1 MRKWF
6 KGLTPHSI
14 CDLQAFH
21 QTFLNKWEVK
31 KNPLQVLSDYK
42 NLHRDTGESVQA
54 YCTRFNSV
62 YNALSPELKPPQGSA
77 LNNFPEGF
85 DPEMAY
91 QLRERDFAT
100 LEDMQKGA
108 LSMEVNL
115 MEKRARMK
123 TEKRV
128 SFREEN
134 VPSTSNSKMERMME
148 EMMKKMSILERAQ
161 ASQKQNAPKKQKP
174 EPESEF

>member
-1 MRKWF
+1 MNDYFDRNEIDYDSVKLRLFAQSLGVEFRKWF

-14 CDLQAFH
+14 NDLQAFH

-42 NLHRDTGESVQA
+42 NLHRNIGESVQA

-77 LNNFPEGF
+77 LNKFPKGF
-85 DPEMAY
+85 DADMTY
-91 QLRERDFAT
+91 SLRERDFAT
-100 LEDMQKGA
+100 LEDMKRGA

-123 TEKRV
+123 SEKRL
-128 SFREEN
+128 SFREEST
-134 VPSTSNSKMERMME
+134 PSISN
-148 EMMKKMSILERAQ
+148 
-161 ASQKQNAPKKQKP
+161 
-174 EPESEF
+174 